1 MKRQDKRGNLAS
13 LAKKK
18 KKPLERAPKEVQAR
32 TLKSNTT
39 PELSDNAQV
48 AIDAPVPAPEASNP
62 RPPCKDVFS
71 TSSSTTTT
79 EKLEIRPSE
88 SSE

>member
-1 MKRQDKRGNLAS
+1 

-48 AIDAPVPAPEASNP
+48 AIDAPVPATEASNT
-62 RPPCKDVFS
+62 RPNFKDVFS
-71 TSSSTTTT
+71 TSSSSST